1 MKHHLR
7 LSMLSA
13 LCSVAFLAFAGGP
26 ALAAGDK
33 AADTAA
39 ATSVSPAERARITA
53 LLEQKTGMKA
63 TNVETSPLQDFY
75 TVTVDFSVYYMDKS
89 GKWLFDGH
97 LVDVDTKTSVTA
109 IKRLAIEQA
118 GTPAMDWRTLNLN
131 DAIKTVRGRQV
142 PGRVL
147 VTFEDPNCTFCKRLH
162 TELEKLQDI
171 TVYTF
176 PVAFLGPD
184 SQAKNEAIWCSSV
197 RAASWAAAMTG
208 QPVKVAEKCD
218 IAALKRNSEL
228 ASKLMVRGT
237 PTMFLADGTRVP
249 GYMEAAAIEAKLST
263 QVASK

>member
-1 MKHHLR
+1 MKNLFR
-7 LSMLSA
+7 VSMLSTI
-13 LCSVAFLAFAGGP
+13 CSVAALTFSAGP
-26 ALAAGDK
+26 AAAAGEK
-33 AADTAA
+33 VVTAVANTVSAA
-39 ATSVSPAERARITA
+39 EKARISA

-63 TNVETSPLQDFY
+63 TNVETSPLKDFY
-75 TVTVDFSVYYMDKS
+75 TVTVDLSVYYMDKS

-97 LVDVDTKTSVTA
+97 LVDVDTRTSVTA
-109 IKRLAIEQA
+109 IKKLALEQA
-118 GTPAMDWRTLNLN
+118 GTPAMDWRSLNLN

-162 TELEKLQDI
+162 PELEKLQDI

-184 SQAKNEAIWCSSV
+184 SQAKNEAIWCSGD
-197 RAASWAAAMTG
+197 RAMSWATAMTG
-208 QPVKVAEKCD
+208 QPVKVTEKCD
-218 IAALKRNSEL
+218 TSALKRNGEL

-249 GYMEAAAIEAKLST
+249 GFMDAAAIEAKLST